1 MSKVITREEA
11 ALLVKDGMTIAI
23 GGFVGFG
30 LPEDLLVA
38 LQKRYVETQSPKNL
52 TVFHCAGIGDGK
64 ERGANHLGEEGLVK
78 KLVCAHIGLEPR
90 LNKLAVENKLAA
102 YMIPQGVTSQ
112 MLRAIAGGKP
122 GVLTHVGLK
131 TFADPRLEGCKANKA
146 AVDSGEE
153 VVSLVNIDGKDY
165 LLYKSFPINICF
177 IKGSISDENGNISLC
192 KEGVF
197 SDQLEMAAAVHN
209 SGGIVIAQVDQIVAK
224 GSLKAHDVKV
234 HGFMVDYIVEGKRE
248 NSFQSFTADYY
259 RPELSGETKVP
270 LGAIESMQLDQRK
283 VCGRRGALELKP
295 NSLVNLGIGIPEAVG
310 AVAGEEGISDK
321 ITLSIESGALGGVPT
336 GGLGIG
342 GTVNPEA
349 IYKQPDIFDIYDG
362 GGIDMSFLGAA
373 EIDPMGNVNVSKFAG
388 RVVGPGGFI
397 NISQNAKKVCFTGT
411 FKAGSMEIEI
421 KDGKLNIIKDG
432 KGIKFKK
439 ALEQVTFS
447 AEYASESGQQVYY
460 ITERAVF
467 KLTPKGIMLVEIAP
481 GVDLEKDILEN
492 MEFKP
497 LIAEDLKLM
506 DERIF
511 RDEKMGLSL

>member
-1 MSKVITREEA
+1 MSKIITREQA
-11 ALLVKDGMTIAI
+11 AQMVKDGMTIAV

-30 LPEDLLVA
+30 IPEDLLIG
-38 LQKRYVETQSPKNL
+38 LQNRYIETKSPKDL
-52 TVFHCAGIGDGK
+52 TVFHCAAVGDGG

-78 KLVCAHIGLEPR
+78 KLICAHIGLEPR
-90 LNKLAVENKLAA
+90 LNKLVVENKLAA

-112 MLRAIAGGKP
+112 MLRAIAGKKP

-131 TFADPRLEGCKANKA
+131 TFADPRLEGCKANQA
-146 AVDSGEE
+146 AVDSEEE
-153 VVSLVNIDGKDY
+153 VVSLVNIEGKDY
-165 LLYKSFPINICF
+165 LLYKSFPIDICF
-177 IKGSISDENGNISLC
+177 IKGSIGDESGNISLC
-192 KEGVF
+192 KEAVF

-209 SGGIVIAQVDQIVAK
+209 SGGIVIAQVDQIVVK
-224 GSLKAHDVKV
+224 GTLKAHDVKV
-234 HGFMVDYIVEGKRE
+234 HGFMVDYIVEGNRE
-248 NSFQSFTADYY
+248 SSLQSFICDYY
-259 RPELSGETKVP
+259 RPELSGETKIP
-270 LGAIESMQLDQRK
+270 LAAIEPMKLDQRK
-283 VCGRRGALELKP
+283 VCGRRGALELQP

-310 AVAGEEGISDK
+310 AVAGEEGLADQ

-342 GTVNPEA
+342 GTVNPES

-397 NISQNAKKVCFTGT
+397 NISQNAKKVYFTGT
-411 FKAGSMEIEI
+411 FKAGKMEMEI

-439 ALEQVTFS
+439 ELEQVTFS
-447 AEYASESGQQVYY
+447 AEYANESGQQVYY

-467 KLTPKGIMLVEIAP
+467 KLTEKGILLVEIAP
-481 GVDLEKDILEN
+481 GVDLEKDILAN

-511 RDEKMGLSL
+511 KDEKMGLSF

>member
-1 MSKVITREEA
+1 MSKIITAKQA
-11 ALLVKDGMTIAI
+11 AEMVKDDMTIAV
-23 GGFVGFG
+23 GGFTSFG
-30 LPEDLLVA
+30 LAEDLLIA
-38 LQKRYVETQSPKNL
+38 LQNRYIETKSPKNL
-52 TVFHCAGIGDGK
+52 FLFHCAAVGDGG

-90 LNKLAVENKLAA
+90 LNKLTVANKLAA
-102 YMIPQGVTSQ
+102 FMIPQGVTTH
-112 MLRAIAGGKP
+112 MLRSIAGGKP
-122 GVLTHVGLK
+122 GTLTHVGLK
-131 TFADPRLEGCKANKA
+131 TFADPRLEGCKVNKA
-146 AVDSGEE
+146 AIDSGEE
-153 VVSLVNIDGKDY
+153 VVSVVNIEGEDY
-165 LLYKSFPINICF
+165 LFYKSFPIDICF
-177 IKGSISDENGNISLC
+177 IKGSLGDESGNISLNR
-192 KEGVF
+192 EALI
-197 SDQLEMAAAVHN
+197 SDQLEMAAATHN
-209 SGGIVIAQVDQIVAK
+209 SGGIVIAQVEQIVQR
-224 GSLKAHDVKV
+224 GSIKAHDVKV
-234 HGFMVDYIVEGKRE
+234 HGFMVDYIVEGTRE
-248 NSFQSFTADYY
+248 NSLQTYAYDHY

-270 LGAIESMQLDQRK
+270 LASIEPMKLDERK

-295 NSLVNLGIGIPEAVG
+295 NCLINLGIGVPEAVA
-310 AVAGEEGISDK
+310 AVAGEEGFSDK

-336 GGLGIG
+336 GGIAIG
-342 GTVNPEA
+342 GSVNPES

-373 EIDPMGNVNVSKFAG
+373 EIDALGNVNVSKFAG

-411 FKAGSMEIEI
+411 FKAGKMETEI

-439 ALEQVTFS
+439 AVEQVTFS
-447 AEYASESGQQVYY
+447 GEYASQIGQQVYY

-467 KLTPKGIMLVEIAP
+467 KLTQNGIMLIEIAP
-481 GVDLEKDILEN
+481 GVDLEKDILAN

-511 RDEKMGLSL
+511 KDEKMGLSL